1 MLRCGNGRQI
11 TLGEIRDKGL
21 DAYAL
26 MGVDRETKYLKRTT
40 SNLAVKLEEVKQVE
54 VEQVEVEQPKEAEIL
69 ELIPITKP
77 SDRFDVEDYL
87 LYKEYVLERGGKP
100 SIEDYFIAVEYYKN
114 GGR

>member
-40 SNLAVKLEEVKQVE
+40 SNLAVKLEEVKQEEVVE
-54 VEQVEVEQPKEAEIL
+54 TQQAEVL

-100 SIEDYFIAVEYYKN
+100 SIEDYFNAIAYYMN
-114 GGR
+114 GGK

>member
-21 DAYAL
+21 DAYTL

-40 SNLAVKLEEVKQVE
+40 SNLAVKLEEVKQEEVAQTQQADIVE
-54 VEQVEVEQPKEAEIL
+54 I
-69 ELIPITKP
+69 IPITKP

-87 LYKEYVLERGGKP
+87 LYKEYVLERGGVP
-100 SIEDYFIAVEYYKN
+100 SIEDYFIAVAYYKN

>member
-26 MGVDRETKYLKRTT
+26 MGVDRETKRLKRTT
-40 SNLAVKLEEVKQVE
+40 SNLAVKLEEVKQEEVVE
-54 VEQVEVEQPKEAEIL
+54 TQQAEVL

-77 SDRFDVEDYL
+77 SDRFDVEDYIR
-87 LYKEYVLERGGKP
+87 YREYVLERGGEP
-100 SIEDYFIAVEYYKN
+100 SIGDYFIAVEYYKN

>member
-21 DAYAL
+21 DAYSL
-26 MGVDRETKYLKRTT
+26 MGVDKTTGFLKRTT
-40 SNLAVKLEEVKQVE
+40 SNLAVKLEEVKQEEVVE
-54 VEQVEVEQPKEAEIL
+54 TQQAEVL

-77 SDRFDVEDYL
+77 SDRFDVEDYM
-87 LYKEYVLERGGKP
+87 LYREYVLERGGEP
-100 SIEDYFIAVEYYKN
+100 SIGDYFTAIEYYKN